1 MGKQKKRWL
10 KIFGL
15 IIIVLGIGFAIAHYV
30 VKSKIENALTSK
42 LPETVKLTYG
52 DLGVSLLQGKITLSK
67 VEMTNFGKTIPEPN
81 LEMTLEQLII
91 DGFGYWSFLV
101 NKAIFIEAVIL
112 NSPKVTY
119 HHNPNISKDAYKVS
133 NKQSFNTS
141 IEVKQ
146 LLLNQGFI
154 KVLNSETD
162 SLKLQMEE
170 VDISLNEIVYNN
182 NTKKNRIPFDHGTYQ
197 VLFQKFFGQMSD
209 YENLRISEAVLT
221 QESIALRDLT
231 LRTKYSKETLSKI
244 IPYERDHFNL
254 QVDSLVVKQ
263 PNLGVVKDTIWKFES
278 PKVAFHNPVFKVYRD
293 KLVTDDERIK
303 PLYSKMLRELKF
315 QLDLERVLIHEADIS
330 YSEKVKADKKAGT
343 VTFKAFNADI
353 QKVSN
358 TYKSP
363 TKTVLNIET
372 RFMNH
377 APLKAVWSFDVNN
390 QEDLFEFQAE
400 IDLLQARYLNSFT
413 EPNLNVRLEGELD
426 KTYFT
431 ISGTDDASSIDFKV
445 KYQDFDVV
453 ALQDN
458 GQEKNKFLSDVINIF
473 VSKNSRSKQSSFKEA
488 TKDNIERHKT
498 QSVFNFIWIS
508 ARAGLLKTMTID

>member
-170 VDISLNEIVYNN
+170 VDISLNDIVYNN

-197 VLFQKFFGQMSD
+197 VLFQKFFGQLSD
-209 YENLRISEAVLT
+209 YENLRISEAALT

-244 IPYERDHFNL
+244 IPYERDHFN
-254 QVDSLVVKQ
+254 
-263 PNLGVVKDTIWKFES
+263 
-278 PKVAFHNPVFKVYRD
+278 
-293 KLVTDDERIK
+293 
-303 PLYSKMLRELKF
+303 
-315 QLDLERVLIHEADIS
+315 
-330 YSEKVKADKKAGT
+330 
-343 VTFKAFNADI
+343 
-353 QKVSN
+353 
-358 TYKSP
+358 
-363 TKTVLNIET
+363 
-372 RFMNH
+372 
-377 APLKAVWSFDVNN
+377 
-390 QEDLFEFQAE
+390 
-400 IDLLQARYLNSFT
+400 
-413 EPNLNVRLEGELD
+413 
-426 KTYFT
+426 
-431 ISGTDDASSIDFKV
+431 
-445 KYQDFDVV
+445 
-453 ALQDN
+453 
-458 GQEKNKFLSDVINIF
+458 
-473 VSKNSRSKQSSFKEA
+473 
-488 TKDNIERHKT
+488 
-498 QSVFNFIWIS
+498 
-508 ARAGLLKTMTID
+508 

>member
-170 VDISLNEIVYNN
+170 VDISLNDIVCNN

-231 LRTKYSKETLSKI
+231 LRTKYSKETFSKI

-343 VTFKAFNADI
+343 VTFKVFNADI

-488 TKDNIERHKT
+488 TKDNIERHKKKKKKKKKKK
-498 QSVFNFIWIS
+498 S